1 MELIFHFRVAE
12 HFIGVHWITDNRK
25 LLIHSACFHDAF
37 DDVFPWNTF
46 VLNDQID
53 ELLGVND
60 FYADLIDKFP
70 VIRRNGNILCMDLEL
85 FIQQLQIIHAIEH
98 LQLAEVIL
106 GDVVDLELSFGHFMM
121 CISRSG
127 SYIFIVSAV
136 CLVVIARYCRRATH
150 FHINILIELRVISPV
165 RRADVR
171 GIEWAVRLSVRIRF
185 IA

>member
-1 MELIFHFRVAE
+1 MELSFHFRVAE

-25 LLIHSACFHDAF
+25 LLIHSACFQYAF
-37 DDVFPWNTF
+37 DDVYPWNTF
-46 VLNDQID
+46 GLKDQID

-106 GDVVDLELSFGHFMM
+106 GDVVDLELSIGHFMM
-121 CISRSG
+121 
-127 SYIFIVSAV
+127 
-136 CLVVIARYCRRATH
+136 
-150 FHINILIELRVISPV
+150 
-165 RRADVR
+165 
-171 GIEWAVRLSVRIRF
+171 
-185 IA
+185 